1 MNGAMDRRKMSPE
14 EARELQRTYQARRA
28 ELYREHPEAE
38 AFQQSKS
45 RVLKFLLLY
54 CLLLSL
60 GKAVLMGMNGGLIA
74 ALVVGFLVGFGMNTI
89 FLAAG
94 MGPKWKLAFVLYGW
108 ALYNVYRSVDSLA
121 GQGITSTSEL
131 AAAYRALFAAVPAA
145 AVLDLLSWVFLVLV
159 LLTAAWLTLPPKN
172 RRLAEECE
180 ALEEQWKA
188 YIASNPVEKF

>member
-1 MNGAMDRRKMSPE
+1 MSPE
-14 EARELQRTYQARRA
+14 EVKELQRTYQARRA

-38 AFQQSKS
+38 AFLQSKS

-60 GKAVLMGMNGGLIA
+60 GKAVLVGMNGGFVV
-74 ALVVGFLVGFGMNTI
+74 ALAVGFLVGFGTNAI

-108 ALYNVYRSVDSLA
+108 ALYNLYRSVDSLA
-121 GQGITSTSEL
+121 GQGIGSVPEL
-131 AAAYRALFAAVPAA
+131 AAAYGTLFATVPAVV
-145 AVLDLLSWVFLVLV
+145 VLDLLSWVFLVLV
-159 LLTAAWLTLPPKN
+159 LLTAAWLTLPPRN